1 MEEDEWREETERFR
15 RQDAEFREAE
25 RKFAAA
31 IREYLWDLV
40 RIYGDAEWEEDPNFA
55 LLAVTRVVAQHICY
69 GKFAQGTEADDV
81 LAGNVD
87 ELVADL
93 DDLCQRS

>member
-1 MEEDEWREETERFR
+1 MEEDEWREATERFR
-15 RQDAEFREAE
+15 RQDAECREAE

-40 RIYGDAEWEEDPNFA
+40 RIYGVAEWEADPNFA

-69 GKFAQGTEADDV
+69 EKFAQGTEADSV
-81 LAGNVD
+81 LVGNVD

>member
-1 MEEDEWREETERFR
+1 MEEDEWRKAMERWR
-15 RQDAEFREAE
+15 RQDAEFLEAE

-55 LLAVTRVVAQHICY
+55 LLAVTRVAAKHVCY
-69 GKFAQGTEADDV
+69 KKLTEGTEADSMIV
-81 LAGNVD
+81 GNVD